1 MNKVKN
7 KVMNKV
13 INKRTKEVYNKA
25 INGVMYND
33 KIMEIFQ
40 LKERVQELERVVEEL
55 KNNRPNES
63 RVLEA
68 GVEYISIIEEGS
80 SRVDKFE
87 WEDKLWWKYLIKLN
101 GTTEL
106 YELIIPTHKR
116 QPVIGDSIRH
126 YVIGKT
132 IKTWRYVKTNEN
144 E

>member
-1 MNKVKN
+1 
-7 KVMNKV
+7 MNKV
-13 INKRTKEVYNKA
+13 INKVVEELQEVVKYQMKE
-25 INGVMYND
+25 ID
-33 KIMEIFQ
+33 Q
-40 LKERVQELERVVEEL
+40 LQERVKVLEKVVEEL
-55 KNNRPNES
+55 KNNRQNES

-87 WEDKLWWKYLIKLN
+87 WDDKLWWKYLLKLN
-101 GTTEL
+101 GTAEL

-132 IKTWRYVKTNEN
+132 IKTWRYVKSDDDGTN
-144 E
+144 